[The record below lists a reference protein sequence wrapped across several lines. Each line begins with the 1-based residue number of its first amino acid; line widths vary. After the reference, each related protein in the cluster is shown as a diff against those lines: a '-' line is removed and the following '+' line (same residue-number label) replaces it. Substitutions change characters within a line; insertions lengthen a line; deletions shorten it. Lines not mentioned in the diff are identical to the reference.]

1 MCVTGLAGCPM
12 LMLMLCA
19 LSSHQSP
26 VINPILPL
34 VRSPHLS
41 TARKAGTVRQEIA
54 SSFPVPFL
62 SFSTSHSFRFPLLPS
77 LPLPGLLS
85 VIYPLHPPPG
95 WWARS
100 PKTTALFFPAARVSS
115 SSRSSSS
122 SSSQGK
128 TRPNVCNGKTSR
140 RLDTHFSCGPGR
152 LALSKQRPSCP
163 IDLTMRLLLSS
174 AQLCRL
180 VCPIRGWSPRQ

>member
-1 MCVTGLAGCPM
+1 MCVTGLAVPCS
-12 LMLMLCA
+12 CSV
-19 LSSHQSP
+19 LSSHYSP

-85 VIYPLHPPPG
+85 VIYPLHPPRAG
-95 WWARS
+95 GLAV
-100 PKTTALFFPAARVSS
+100 PKQPPYFFRRHASRVPVAVPVLVPVKGKPDPTFATEKHPDDSTLLLRPRETRPLQTAL
-115 SSRSSSS
+115 
-122 SSSQGK
+122 K
-128 TRPNVCNGKTSR
+128 
-140 RLDTHFSCGPGR
+140 
-152 LALSKQRPSCP
+152 LSH
-163 IDLTMRLLLSS
+163 
-174 AQLCRL
+174 
-180 VCPIRGWSPRQ
+180 